1 MGSASF
7 TAPGEGL
14 GGRRPRASWTDEH
27 RPSDQGQ
34 LEAVTIRRA
43 QPGPQR
49 PERSTRGRHTASSDS
64 PGGRN
69 RGSKCPQWGQR
80 ECALQRECP
89 EYLGSWRPGQDR
101 GRGLPTV
108 GAVLTAAG
116 PAGKSVSSPIRSS
129 FPPSFPLSS
138 CTGSHRG
145 LHSQLCV
152 PSAFPGTRGTA
163 GQGSVS
169 PASGQRSS
177 RLRASEGL
185 QILQAWPDSSCLLPV
200 RGRQGL
206 ICTRCGRRSLT
217 RVPAEIGP
225 RPTLTASLRSPLPGP
240 AEEEEALSPGAT
252 GLPSSPQVPGSPS
265 PHAPCQSLG
274 LALRRHSRQE
284 GQHCPLPGACVLWG
298 RRANSDEGTQ
308 SDTAV
313 TWTVPRG
320 RGVV

>member
-1 MGSASF
+1 M
-7 TAPGEGL
+7 
-14 GGRRPRASWTDEH
+14 
-27 RPSDQGQ
+27 
-34 LEAVTIRRA
+34 
-43 QPGPQR
+43 
-49 PERSTRGRHTASSDS
+49 
-64 PGGRN
+64 
-69 RGSKCPQWGQR
+69 
-80 ECALQRECP
+80 
-89 EYLGSWRPGQDR
+89 
-101 GRGLPTV
+101 

-206 ICTRCGRRSLT
+206 ICTRRGRRSLT

-240 AEEEEALSPGAT
+240 AEEEPRGNWAAFFTPGPRVPEPSCPLPVPRPGSMETQQTGGIALSP
-252 GLPSSPQVPGSPS
+252 PW
-265 PHAPCQSLG
+265 SLRPVG
-274 LALRRHSRQE
+274 EES
-284 GQHCPLPGACVLWG
+284 
-298 RRANSDEGTQ
+298 
-308 SDTAV
+308 
-313 TWTVPRG
+313 
-320 RGVV
+320 